1 MSFRRKSCKNSVQNS
16 EVCSLSPSTGGS
28 HSSPPPPLSPQSSKS
43 KKQNRKHKSKS
54 LIVPP
59 TTAFF
64 SSDSTDCAGNGN
76 VRSADADSPLL
87 ELRRRFSFRNFR
99 RCRSVSK
106 SRTNDSTSQ
115 SPTNELT
122 PPPNNNNNVCS
133 GEGSGRPT
141 RTVASD
147 TDCSDRCDTP
157 ISTSPLPSPAIRKFH
172 SFVDICL
179 FFTKL
184 QRQLTLTTTNTT
196 KSGTNLFNI
205 SENVCPSGRCQK
217 NNILEPNT
225 EHRAHERHARFR

>member
-1 MSFRRKSCKNSVQNS
+1 MSFRRKSSKNSVQNS
-16 EVCSLSPSTGGS
+16 EVCSLSPTGS

-59 TTAFF
+59 TTTFF
-64 SSDSTDCAGNGN
+64 SSSDNPDCGGSGN

-106 SRTNDSTSQ
+106 SRTNDSTPQ
-115 SPTNELT
+115 SPTNDLT
-122 PPPNNNNNVCS
+122 AAPNSNHVCT
-133 GEGSGRPT
+133 GDGSGRPT

-157 ISTSPLPSPAIRKFH
+157 TSTSPPLPSPAIRKFH

-179 FFTKL
+179 FFTNL
-184 QRQLTLTTTNTT
+184 QRQLTLTTTNTE
-196 KSGTNLFNI
+196 SCTNI
-205 SENVCPSGRCQK
+205 Q
-217 NNILEPNT
+217 
-225 EHRAHERHARFR
+225 